1 MRRLVNRTN
10 FMRRCV
16 PAFLIAAFVSLL
28 IGPVHAERRVALTIG
43 NSSYKNVSRLPNP
56 ANDALAVAALLKSAG
71 FDVVE
76 SRSDLGISEMRRALR
91 EFSDIAADADIAVV
105 FYAGHGIEV
114 DGANY
119 LIPVDAALERDL
131 DVEDEAIS
139 LDRVLK
145 VIDAA
150 KRLRLVILDA
160 CRDNPFMRTMKR
172 TLATRAIGR
181 GLAKVEP
188 QSSDTLVAFAAK
200 AGSTASDGDGANSPF
215 TTALLQFMATPGLD
229 VRLAFGRVR
238 DEVLKNTGNRQE
250 PFVYGSLGGSIIA
263 LVPGLEKSPAET
275 AARQPDQTSI
285 EIAFWETIK
294 NEKNPLLFEAY
305 LKRYPSGAFA
315 DIARINL
322 QQQKAASQ
330 KSSLEQPDDRLAL
343 SDSSQLRE
351 VRERLYELNFDPGPA
366 EGPLTASA
374 RDAIREFERQSS
386 LPVNGEATQGLL
398 RILRETGK
406 LRPWG
411 AIVYSRSSGNWGMA
425 WSHETR
431 KAAVAAAQ
439 QSCGASS
446 CPVEISFFGTE
457 CGVFAHSG
465 ASWAIVARDT
475 IEKAKDDALADCGKK
490 GRKCRVVASVCADG
504 AERIQAPN

>member
-1 MRRLVNRTN
+1 MRRW
-10 FMRRCV
+10 V
-16 PAFLIAAFVSLL
+16 PSFLIAAFMLL
-28 IGPVHAERRVALTIG
+28 ANSPLHAEKRVALTIG
-43 NSSYKNVSRLPNP
+43 NSTYKNATQLPNP
-56 ANDALAVAALLKSAG
+56 ANDAVAVAALLRSAG

-76 SRSDLGISEMRRALR
+76 SRGDLGIAEMRRALR
-91 EFSDIAADADIAVV
+91 QFSDVAADADIAVV
-105 FYAGHGIEV
+105 FYAGHGMEV
-114 DGANY
+114 DGVNY
-119 LIPVDAALERDL
+119 LIPIDATLERDL
-131 DVEDEAIS
+131 DAEDEAIP

-145 VIDAA
+145 VIDQA

-160 CRDNPFMRTMKR
+160 CRDNPFARTMKR
-172 TLATRAIGR
+172 TLASRAIGR

-200 AGSTASDGDGANSPF
+200 AGSTASDGDGTNSPF
-215 TTALLQFMATPGLD
+215 TAALLQFIASPGLD

-238 DEVLKNTGNRQE
+238 DEVLRSTGNRQE

-263 LVPGLEKSPAET
+263 LVPGNDKQAEP
-275 AARQPDQTSI
+275 AARQPDQASI

-315 DIARINL
+315 DLARINL
-322 QQQKAASQ
+322 QQQKTASAN
-330 KSSLEQPDDRLAL
+330 STVEQPDDKLAIGDAGL
-343 SDSSQLRE
+343 LRE
-351 VRERLYELNFDPGPA
+351 MRERLYALNFDPGPM
-366 EGPLTASA
+366 EGPFNPAA
-374 RDAIREFERQSS
+374 RDAIREFERRSN
-386 LPVNGEATQGLL
+386 LPQTGQATQGLL
-398 RILRETGK
+398 RILRETGS
-406 LRPWG
+406 LGPWG

-439 QSCGASS
+439 QSCGTAS

-465 ASWAIVARDT
+465 SSWAIVTRDT
-475 IEKAKDDALADCGKK
+475 IQKARDDALADCGKK
-490 GRKCRVVASVCADG
+490 GRTCRIVASVCADG
-504 AERIQAPN
+504 AERVQAQR

>member
-1 MRRLVNRTN
+1 MRRWL
-10 FMRRCV
+10 
-16 PAFLIAAFVSLL
+16 PSFLTALSLL
-28 IGPVHAERRVALTIG
+28 LVACPVHAEKRVALTIG
-43 NSSYKNVSRLPNP
+43 NSSYKNASQLPNP
-56 ANDALAVAALLKSAG
+56 ANDAVAVAALLKSAG

-76 SRSDLGISEMRRALR
+76 SRGDLGLTQMRRALR
-91 EFSDIAADADIAVV
+91 DFSDLAADADIAVV
-105 FYAGHGIEV
+105 FYAGHGMEV
-114 DGANY
+114 DGVNY
-119 LIPVDAALERDL
+119 LIPTDATLERDI
-131 DVEDEAIS
+131 DVEDEAVS

-145 VIDAA
+145 VVDQA

-160 CRDNPFMRTMKR
+160 CRDNPFARTMKR
-172 TLATRAIGR
+172 TMATRAIGR

-215 TTALLQFMATPGLD
+215 TTALLQFIASPGLD

-238 DEVLKNTGNRQE
+238 DEVLRSTGNKQE

-263 LVPGLEKSPAET
+263 LVPGTDKQAET
-275 AARQPDQTSI
+275 ATRQPDQTTI

-294 NEKNPLLFEAY
+294 NEKNPLLCEAY
-305 LKRYPSGAFA
+305 LKRYPNGAFA
-315 DIARINL
+315 DLARINL
-322 QQQKAASQ
+322 QQQKTAS
-330 KSSLEQPDDRLAL
+330 LNATVEQPDDKHAV
-343 SDSSQLRE
+343 SDPGLLRE
-351 VRERLYELNFDPGPA
+351 LRERLYALNFDPGPM
-366 EGPLTASA
+366 EGPLGPPA
-374 RDAIREFERQSS
+374 REAIREFERRSD
-386 LPVNGEATQGLL
+386 LAPTGEATQGLL
-398 RILRETGK
+398 RILRDTGN

-439 QSCGASS
+439 QSCGTAA

-465 ASWAIVARDT
+465 SSWAIVARDT
-475 IEKAKDDALADCGKK
+475 IQKAKDDALADCGKK
-490 GRKCRVVASVCADG
+490 GKTCRIVASVCADG
-504 AERIQAPN
+504 AERAQAQR